1 VSAVTVTV
9 AQVMALAPDWEAVLP
24 VTAFGLTVRLED
36 HPPAD
41 AWAEGAAD
49 VPDPVPVPV
58 ELIRYS
64 TQAEGVLACVL
75 ADVITGGTHV
85 APRDP
90 EGWFDNPHPLL
101 FAWPDG
107 TYTVR
112 DGNHRVAGAI
122 LRGDATLTAHVI
134 EWEDL
139 S

>member
-1 VSAVTVTV
+1 MSAVTATV
-9 AQVMALAPDWEAVLP
+9 EQVLALAPDWEAVLP

-36 HPPAD
+36 HPPGQ
-41 AWAEGAAD
+41 AWADSGAD
-49 VPDPVPVPV
+49 VPAPVPVPV

-64 TQAEGVLACVL
+64 TQPEGVLACVL
-75 ADVITGGTHV
+75 ADVIANGTHE

-90 EGWFDNPHPLL
+90 EVWFDNPHPLL

-112 DGNHRVAGAI
+112 DGNHRVTGAI

-134 EWEDL
+134 EWKDL